1 MTEPHPPPRDPH
13 LAEVAQ
19 WHPIEGTPMKKKVA
33 IGCSIGATIETY
45 DFIGFGIAAALY
57 FNNVFFPATDPLS
70 GTLLSFA
77 TLGIGFAVRPL
88 GGIIGGYL
96 GDRIGRKPVLVGS
109 LLLMGIA
116 TVLIGVLPTY
126 QQVGVWAGI
135 LLVAVRVVQG
145 LAFGA
150 EWGGAILMCFEHAP
164 WRKKG
169 LYTGIT
175 QAGFPVG
182 LLLANF
188 AFLVSVPLGDQWA
201 WRVPFLLSAVLI
213 VVGILIR
220 LKIEE
225 SPEFEE
231 LKEEGELSKNPLLE
245 VLRDDWRNML
255 RAFCLRIAETA
266 GYAVSVTFILSYLSS
281 QKLADRPTTLTA
293 LMIAAALGI
302 FATILWG
309 ALTDRIGRRPVY
321 LLGTALTVVWGVPL
335 FLVVNTGTAIA
346 IIIAFVVS
354 YTICQNSLAGVQ
366 GAWFSELFAAK
377 TRTTG
382 ASLAYQLSAVV
393 SGFTPLVATAL
404 FAGVGWIGPA
414 LLFSAYGLLGLI
426 AALVTRETWGRAE
439 REEVAAL
446 ERTLALPA
454 ARSRLRTRK
463 THEHPHRPDL
473 QAAAYRIRLNAL
485 HMGEVQGQGY
495 IGQALGVAD
504 VLAVVYTDQL
514 RHRPEDP
521 HWADRDRFLLSIGH
535 YAIALYAALAEAG
548 TIPVEEL
555 SDLRLRRVPAADVRH
570 GVLHAR
576 HGDLRRL
583 ARPRPRRRHRD
594 GAGAAP
600 PGQPGPRLQPA
611 LRRRARRG
619 LDLGGRAAGRPP
631 RPGQPHRD
639 RRRQRA
645 AGRRAHRRACCAPS
659 RSPTSG
665 ARSAGTPCA
674 STATTSP
681 RSSTRSTSCA
691 STAARPG
698 C

>member
-1 MTEPHPPPRDPH
+1 MTAQQPPPRDPH
-13 LAEVAQ
+13 LAEVAH
-19 WHPIEGTPMKKKVA
+19 WHPIEGTPEKKRVA

-45 DFIGFGIAAALY
+45 DFIGFGTAAALY
-57 FNNVFFPATDPLS
+57 FNQVFFPATDPLS

-164 WRKKG
+164 WKKKG

-188 AFLVSVPLGDQWA
+188 AFLISVPLGDQWA

-231 LKEEGELSKNPLLE
+231 LKEEGDLSKNPLLE
-245 VLRDDWRNML
+245 VLRDDWRNVL

-302 FATILWG
+302 VATTLWG
-309 ALTDRIGRRPVY
+309 ALTDRVGRRPVY
-321 LLGTALTVVWGVPL
+321 LLGTALTVAWGVPL

-346 IIIAFVVS
+346 IVIAFVVS

-414 LLFSAYGLLGLI
+414 LLFSAYGLLGLV
-426 AALVTRETWGRAE
+426 AALVTRETWGRTE
-439 REEVAAL
+439 RAEVAAL
-446 ERTLALPA
+446 EATLALPSA
-454 ARSRLRTRK
+454 KNSALK
-463 THEHPHRPDL
+463 KE
-473 QAAAYRIRLNAL
+473 NA
-485 HMGEVQGQGY
+485 
-495 IGQALGVAD
+495 
-504 VLAVVYTDQL
+504 
-514 RHRPEDP
+514 
-521 HWADRDRFLLSIGH
+521 
-535 YAIALYAALAEAG
+535 
-548 TIPVEEL
+548 
-555 SDLRLRRVPAADVRH
+555 
-570 GVLHAR
+570 
-576 HGDLRRL
+576 
-583 ARPRPRRRHRD
+583 
-594 GAGAAP
+594 
-600 PGQPGPRLQPA
+600 
-611 LRRRARRG
+611 
-619 LDLGGRAAGRPP
+619 
-631 RPGQPHRD
+631 
-639 RRRQRA
+639 
-645 AGRRAHRRACCAPS
+645 
-659 RSPTSG
+659 
-665 ARSAGTPCA
+665 
-674 STATTSP
+674 
-681 RSSTRSTSCA
+681 
-691 STAARPG
+691 
-698 C
+698 

>member
-1 MTEPHPPPRDPH
+1 MSAQQPPPRDPH
-13 LAEVAQ
+13 LAEVAH
-19 WHPIEGTPMKKKVA
+19 WHPIEGTPEKKKVA

-45 DFIGFGIAAALY
+45 DFIGFGTAAALY
-57 FNNVFFPATDPLS
+57 FNQVFFPATDPLS

-231 LKEEGELSKNPLLE
+231 LKEEGEISKNPLLE
-245 VLRDDWRNML
+245 VLRDDWRNVL

-281 QKLADRPTTLTA
+281 QKLADRSTTLTA

-302 FATILWG
+302 VATTLWG
-309 ALTDRIGRRPVY
+309 ALTDRVGRRPVY
-321 LLGTALTVVWGVPL
+321 LLGTALTVAWGVPL

-446 ERTLALPA
+446 ERTLALPSA
-454 ARSRLRTRK
+454 DQK
-463 THEHPHRPDL
+463 E
-473 QAAAYRIRLNAL
+473 NA
-485 HMGEVQGQGY
+485 
-495 IGQALGVAD
+495 
-504 VLAVVYTDQL
+504 
-514 RHRPEDP
+514 
-521 HWADRDRFLLSIGH
+521 
-535 YAIALYAALAEAG
+535 
-548 TIPVEEL
+548 
-555 SDLRLRRVPAADVRH
+555 
-570 GVLHAR
+570 
-576 HGDLRRL
+576 
-583 ARPRPRRRHRD
+583 
-594 GAGAAP
+594 
-600 PGQPGPRLQPA
+600 
-611 LRRRARRG
+611 
-619 LDLGGRAAGRPP
+619 
-631 RPGQPHRD
+631 
-639 RRRQRA
+639 
-645 AGRRAHRRACCAPS
+645 
-659 RSPTSG
+659 
-665 ARSAGTPCA
+665 
-674 STATTSP
+674 
-681 RSSTRSTSCA
+681 
-691 STAARPG
+691 
-698 C
+698 

>member
-1 MTEPHPPPRDPH
+1 MTAQLPPPPRDPH
-13 LAEVAQ
+13 LAEVAN
-19 WHPIEGTPMKKKVA
+19 WHPIEGTPEKKKVA

-45 DFIGFGIAAALY
+45 DFIGFGTAAALY
-57 FNNVFFPATDPLS
+57 FNHVFFPATDPLS

-116 TVLIGVLPTY
+116 TVLIGCLPTY

-164 WRKKG
+164 WKKKG

-182 LLLANF
+182 LLLANL

-231 LKEEGELSKNPLLE
+231 LKEEGDLSKNPLVE
-245 VLRDDWRNML
+245 VLRDDWRNIL

-281 QKLADRPTTLTA
+281 QKLADRSTTLTA

-302 FATILWG
+302 LATTYWG

-321 LLGTALTVVWGVPL
+321 LLGTAITVVWGVPL

-346 IIIAFVVS
+346 IIIAFIVS

-404 FAGVGWIGPA
+404 FAATGWIGPA
-414 LLFSAYGLLGLI
+414 LLFSGYGLLGLI
-426 AALVTRETWGRAE
+426 AALMTRETWGKAE
-439 REEVAAL
+439 RAEVAAL
-446 ERTLALPA
+446 EATLALP
-454 ARSRLRTRK
+454 S
-463 THEHPHRPDL
+463 
-473 QAAAYRIRLNAL
+473 
-485 HMGEVQGQGY
+485 
-495 IGQALGVAD
+495 
-504 VLAVVYTDQL
+504 TDQK
-514 RHRPEDP
+514 EN
-521 HWADRDRFLLSIGH
+521 A
-535 YAIALYAALAEAG
+535 
-548 TIPVEEL
+548 
-555 SDLRLRRVPAADVRH
+555 
-570 GVLHAR
+570 
-576 HGDLRRL
+576 
-583 ARPRPRRRHRD
+583 
-594 GAGAAP
+594 
-600 PGQPGPRLQPA
+600 
-611 LRRRARRG
+611 
-619 LDLGGRAAGRPP
+619 
-631 RPGQPHRD
+631 
-639 RRRQRA
+639 
-645 AGRRAHRRACCAPS
+645 
-659 RSPTSG
+659 
-665 ARSAGTPCA
+665 
-674 STATTSP
+674 
-681 RSSTRSTSCA
+681 
-691 STAARPG
+691 
-698 C
+698 

>member
-1 MTEPHPPPRDPH
+1 MSAQQPPPRDPH

-19 WHPIEGTPMKKKVA
+19 WHPIEGTPEKKKVA

-45 DFIGFGIAAALY
+45 DFIGFGTAAALY
-57 FNNVFFPATDPLS
+57 FNQVFFPATDPLS

-109 LLLMGIA
+109 LLLMGVA

-188 AFLVSVPLGDQWA
+188 AFLISVPLGDQWA

-231 LKEEGELSKNPLLE
+231 LKEEGEISKNPLLE
-245 VLRDDWRNML
+245 VLRDDWRNVL

-302 FATILWG
+302 VATILWG
-309 ALTDRIGRRPVY
+309 ALTDRVGRRPVY

-454 ARSRLRTRK
+454 ARSSAQNK
-463 THEHPHRPDL
+463 E
-473 QAAAYRIRLNAL
+473 NA
-485 HMGEVQGQGY
+485 
-495 IGQALGVAD
+495 
-504 VLAVVYTDQL
+504 
-514 RHRPEDP
+514 
-521 HWADRDRFLLSIGH
+521 
-535 YAIALYAALAEAG
+535 
-548 TIPVEEL
+548 
-555 SDLRLRRVPAADVRH
+555 
-570 GVLHAR
+570 
-576 HGDLRRL
+576 
-583 ARPRPRRRHRD
+583 
-594 GAGAAP
+594 
-600 PGQPGPRLQPA
+600 
-611 LRRRARRG
+611 
-619 LDLGGRAAGRPP
+619 
-631 RPGQPHRD
+631 
-639 RRRQRA
+639 
-645 AGRRAHRRACCAPS
+645 
-659 RSPTSG
+659 
-665 ARSAGTPCA
+665 
-674 STATTSP
+674 
-681 RSSTRSTSCA
+681 
-691 STAARPG
+691 
-698 C
+698 

>member
-1 MTEPHPPPRDPH
+1 MSAQQPPPRDPH
-13 LAEVAQ
+13 LAEVAH
-19 WHPIEGTPMKKKVA
+19 WHPIEGTPEKKKVA

-45 DFIGFGIAAALY
+45 DFIGFGTAAALY
-57 FNNVFFPATDPLS
+57 FNQVFFPATDPLS

-116 TVLIGVLPTY
+116 TVLIGCLPTY

-164 WRKKG
+164 WKKKG

-201 WRVPFLLSAVLI
+201 WRLPFLLSAVLI

-231 LKEEGELSKNPLLE
+231 LKEEGEISKNPLLE
-245 VLRDDWRNML
+245 VLRDDWRNVL

-302 FATILWG
+302 VATTLWG
-309 ALTDRIGRRPVY
+309 ALTDRVGRRPVY
-321 LLGTALTVVWGVPL
+321 LLGTALTVAWGVPL

-382 ASLAYQLSAVV
+382 ASLAY
-393 SGFTPLVATAL
+393 
-404 FAGVGWIGPA
+404 
-414 LLFSAYGLLGLI
+414 
-426 AALVTRETWGRAE
+426 
-439 REEVAAL
+439 
-446 ERTLALPA
+446 
-454 ARSRLRTRK
+454 
-463 THEHPHRPDL
+463 
-473 QAAAYRIRLNAL
+473 
-485 HMGEVQGQGY
+485 
-495 IGQALGVAD
+495 
-504 VLAVVYTDQL
+504 
-514 RHRPEDP
+514 
-521 HWADRDRFLLSIGH
+521 
-535 YAIALYAALAEAG
+535 
-548 TIPVEEL
+548 
-555 SDLRLRRVPAADVRH
+555 
-570 GVLHAR
+570 
-576 HGDLRRL
+576 
-583 ARPRPRRRHRD
+583 
-594 GAGAAP
+594 
-600 PGQPGPRLQPA
+600 
-611 LRRRARRG
+611 
-619 LDLGGRAAGRPP
+619 
-631 RPGQPHRD
+631 
-639 RRRQRA
+639 
-645 AGRRAHRRACCAPS
+645 
-659 RSPTSG
+659 
-665 ARSAGTPCA
+665 
-674 STATTSP
+674 
-681 RSSTRSTSCA
+681 
-691 STAARPG
+691 
-698 C
+698 